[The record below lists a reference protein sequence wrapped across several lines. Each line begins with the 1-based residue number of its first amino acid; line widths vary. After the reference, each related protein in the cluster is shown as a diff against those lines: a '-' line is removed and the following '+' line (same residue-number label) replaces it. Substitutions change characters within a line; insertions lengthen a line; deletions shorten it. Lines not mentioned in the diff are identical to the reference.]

1 MNDATNI
8 ENTLKKINQL
18 QQDAISLLKELI
30 ATPSFSKEEELT
42 AGILCR
48 FMGERDIVHTRV
60 GNNVFALNKYYDASK
75 LSILLNSHHDT
86 VKPNKGYTFDPFTPF
101 EKDGKLYGLGSND
114 AGGCLVSLI
123 STFLYYYDK
132 QDTKYNVVFA
142 ASAEEEISGVN
153 GIELVLPYLGKIDC
167 GIVGEPTKL
176 EMAVAERGLMV
187 IDCVAEGR
195 SGHAARNEG
204 ENALYKAVDDINW
217 IRNYKFEK
225 VSPLLGESGLTATVI
240 STENVQHNVVPSQ
253 CKFVLD
259 VRVNELYTFDEILDA
274 LQNNLKSKFK
284 PRTTRMKS
292 TSIPLDHPLV
302 LAGIKL
308 GKGYYGSPTTSD
320 KALMPFS
327 TLKMGPGASARS
339 HTADEYIY
347 IDEIKEGIETY
358 IRLVEQII

>member
-1 MNDATNI
+1 MTKD
-8 ENTLKKINQL
+8 INQL
-18 QQDAISLLKELI
+18 QQDSISLLKELI
-30 ATPSFSKEEELT
+30 ATPSFSKEEDET

-48 FMGERDIVHTRV
+48 FLGERDIVHTRV
-60 GNNVFALNKYYDASK
+60 GNNVFALNKHYDAAK
-75 LSILLNSHHDT
+75 PSILLNSHHDT

-101 EKDGKLYGLGSND
+101 EKDGKLFGLGSND

-123 STFLYYYDK
+123 ATFLYYYDK

-187 IDCVAEGR
+187 IDCTAEGR

-217 IRNYKFEK
+217 IRGYKFEK
-225 VSPLLGESGLTATVI
+225 VSPLLGESRLTATVI
-240 STENVQHNVVPSQ
+240 NTENVQHNVVPSQ

-259 VRVNELYTFDEILDA
+259 VRVNELYTFEEILDE
-274 LQNNLKSKFK
+274 LQQNLKSKFK

-327 TLKMGPGASARS
+327 TLKMGPGDSARS

-347 IDEIKEGIETY
+347 VEEIRDGIETY
-358 IRLVEQII
+358 IKMVEQII

>member
-1 MNDATNI
+1 MTKD
-8 ENTLKKINQL
+8 INQL

-30 ATPSFSKEEELT
+30 ATPSFSKEEDET

-48 FMGERDIVHTRV
+48 FLGTRDIVHTRV
-60 GNNVFALNKYYDASK
+60 GNNVFALNKYYDAAK
-75 LSILLNSHHDT
+75 PSILLNSHHDT

-101 EKDGKLYGLGSND
+101 EKDGKLFGLGSND

-123 STFLYYYDK
+123 ATFLFYYDK

-187 IDCVAEGR
+187 IDCTAEGR

-225 VSPLLGESGLTATVI
+225 VSPLLGESRLTATVI

-259 VRVNELYTFDEILDA
+259 VRVNELYTFEEILDE
-274 LQNNLKSKFK
+274 LQQNLKSKFK

-292 TSIPLDHPLV
+292 TSISLDHPLV

-327 TLKMGPGASARS
+327 TLKMGPGDSARS

-347 IDEIKEGIETY
+347 VEEIRDGIETY
-358 IRLVEQII
+358 IKLVNELL

>member
-1 MNDATNI
+1 MTKD
-8 ENTLKKINQL
+8 INQL
-18 QQDAISLLKELI
+18 QQDSISLLKELI
-30 ATPSFSKEEELT
+30 ATPSFSKEEDET

-48 FMGERDIVHTRV
+48 FLGERDIVHTRV
-60 GNNVFALNKYYDASK
+60 GNNVFALNKHYDAAK
-75 LSILLNSHHDT
+75 PSILLNSHHDT
-86 VKPNKGYTFDPFTPF
+86 VRPNKGYTFDPFTPF
-101 EKDGKLYGLGSND
+101 EKDGKLFGLGSND

-123 STFLYYYDK
+123 ATFLYYYDK

-187 IDCVAEGR
+187 IDCTAEGR

-217 IRNYKFEK
+217 IRGYKFEK
-225 VSPLLGESGLTATVI
+225 VSPLLGESRLTATVI
-240 STENVQHNVVPSQ
+240 NTENVQHNVVPSQ

-259 VRVNELYTFDEILDA
+259 VRVNELYTFEEILDE
-274 LQNNLKSKFK
+274 LQQNLKSKFK

-327 TLKMGPGASARS
+327 TLKMGPGDSARS

-347 IDEIKEGIETY
+347 VEEIRDGIETY
-358 IRLVEQII
+358 IKMVEQII